1 MPSCR
6 GVREGSCRRR
16 GLIRLW
22 RCLSCACASD
32 LIPASALP
40 FGKVLHFS
48 MVQLLLIRL
57 SSMRPCVSCWFGI
70 LERWFCLPSAVPAYL
85 RLLTEEGMWAVVV
98 DFRRFLRNIS
108 TVRRFY

>member
-16 GLIRLW
+16 GLIRRW
-22 RCLSCACASD
+22 RRLSCACASD

-40 FGKVLHFS
+40 FGKVLYFS

-57 SSMRPCVSCWFGI
+57 SSMRKLLVWDSGEMVLSAQCSAG
-70 LERWFCLPSAVPAYL
+70 LPTP
-85 RLLTEEGMWAVVV
+85 THG
-98 DFRRFLRNIS
+98 RRNVGRGGGF
-108 TVRRFY
+108 